1 MHCAGCVQ
9 VVEKAL
15 TKVAGV
21 HAASVNL
28 AGERATVTY
37 EGEEVDLAALQQ
49 AVERAGYQALD
60 PADRRSEERARESER
75 LSLRRRLLIALLLA
89 TPIVVL
95 SMGPSLGLPIEQTAA
110 LRFLLWVLAT
120 PIQFWVGRDF
130 YRGAWTSIRNRS
142 PDMNALVAIGTSAA
156 YSYSLGSTFAPA
168 LYQRLGWPVDVYY
181 ETSAVIILLVLF
193 GRYLEARARGRA
205 SQAIQGLLA
214 LNPETAC
221 LIRDGEEVQV
231 SLEEVRIGNE
241 FRVRPGE
248 RIPVDGVVIDGSTA
262 VDESLLT
269 GESMPVDKGP
279 GSRVTGGTLNQN
291 GTLLGR
297 ATHVGADTALARII
311 RLVEDAQGS
320 KAPIQRV
327 ADRVVTVFVP
337 AVLLI
342 ALITAVVW
350 LIISPS
356 RALLHMVSVLII
368 ACPCAMGLATPTAL
382 IVGLGRGAQSGV
394 LIKSAEALESTAK
407 IETVVLDK
415 TGTLTQGRPE
425 VTDTV
430 PGHGVPEREL
440 LELAA
445 TAEAHSEHPLA
456 VAVVARARAEGV
468 EPRPARAFRSSP
480 GLGVRVQLEDRVLRA
495 GSLRYLE
502 QEGIH
507 ADGLEAPA
515 RELAS
520 RGRSVVGVADGERLA
535 GLLGL
540 ADPVKPDAASAVEK
554 LKRLKVEVTL
564 LSGDAEAAVRQVATE
579 LGIESY
585 RAEVLPE
592 GKVEVI
598 RELRSG
604 GRRVAMV
611 GDGVNDAP
619 ALAEADVGMAV
630 TSGSDVAIETAD
642 VALMKGDLT
651 GAARAIELARATVR
665 VIRQNLF
672 WAFFY
677 NVVGIPLAAG
687 VLVGV
692 NGLTLRPMMAA
703 LAMSL
708 SSISVVGNS
717 LRLKRKKFS

>member
-21 HAASVNL
+21 HAARVNL

>member
-1 MHCAGCVQ
+1 
-9 VVEKAL
+9 
-15 TKVAGV
+15 
-21 HAASVNL
+21 
-28 AGERATVTY
+28 
-37 EGEEVDLAALQQ
+37 
-49 AVERAGYQALD
+49 
-60 PADRRSEERARESER
+60 
-75 LSLRRRLLIALLLA
+75 
-89 TPIVVL
+89 
-95 SMGPSLGLPIEQTAA
+95 
-110 LRFLLWVLAT
+110 
-120 PIQFWVGRDF
+120 
-130 YRGAWTSIRNRS
+130 
-142 PDMNALVAIGTSAA
+142 
-156 YSYSLGSTFAPA
+156 
-168 LYQRLGWPVDVYY
+168 
-181 ETSAVIILLVLF
+181 
-193 GRYLEARARGRA
+193 
-205 SQAIQGLLA
+205 
-214 LNPETAC
+214 
-221 LIRDGEEVQV
+221 
-231 SLEEVRIGNE
+231 
-241 FRVRPGE
+241 
-248 RIPVDGVVIDGSTA
+248 
-262 VDESLLT
+262 
-269 GESMPVDKGP
+269 
-279 GSRVTGGTLNQN
+279 
-291 GTLLGR
+291 
-297 ATHVGADTALARII
+297 
-311 RLVEDAQGS
+311 
-320 KAPIQRV
+320 
-327 ADRVVTVFVP
+327 
-337 AVLLI
+337 
-342 ALITAVVW
+342 
-350 LIISPS
+350 
-356 RALLHMVSVLII
+356 
-368 ACPCAMGLATPTAL
+368 
-382 IVGLGRGAQSGV
+382 V